1 MARIFL
7 SFLGTN
13 DYVPCHY
20 VIADYQSPLVRF
32 IQLAVIDY
40 LRQLGR
46 LPEQL
51 VFFLTEEAE
60 QRNWQDGFYAGEDG
74 RPCPGL
80 LTCLQQSVPEV
91 QIRTVR
97 VPEGKREAELW
108 EIFNLVYEAILPDS
122 EVFFD
127 ITHGFRSLPLLAA
140 VILTYSQVMKQITV
154 GGIYYG
160 AFEILGPA
168 GQVKKLTPEQR
179 LAPIFDL
186 TPLISLADW
195 TLAINRFL
203 GTGDARPLG
212 ELARAYWQPILK
224 RGRDPEADAIRR
236 LAGHLAGF
244 SLNISTCR
252 CLQIRSSAEQLKAE
266 LGQLASLAL
275 KPFSPLLERVKN
287 RLAAFTGNDHQI
299 GLAAVRWCL
308 DHNLIQQGFTILREL
323 ADSWVKNQL
332 KLPLETDLSVVRV
345 AHLAQN
351 SPAGNPPES
360 EAEALLFDFFQQ
372 RPEVRNL
379 IVKIA
384 DWRNDLNHC
393 GCRRQPRRA
402 SEFVVELEKLW
413 QEAQKLL
420 C

>member
-1 MARIFL
+1 MARVFL
-7 SFLGTN
+7 SFLGTS
-13 DYVPCHY
+13 DYKPCHY
-20 VIADYQSPLVRF
+20 YIADYQSPLVRF
-32 IQLAVIDY
+32 VQLAVLDH
-40 LRQLGR
+40 LQQQGKPLQ
-46 LPEQL
+46 QL
-51 VFFLTEEAE
+51 VFFLTEAAE
-60 QRNWQDGFYAGEDG
+60 QKNWQDGFCRDEHG
-74 RPCPGL
+74 RPSEGL
-80 LTCLQQSVPEV
+80 STCLQKLLPAA
-91 QIRTVR
+91 QIEKVR
-97 VPEGKREAELW
+97 VPEGKSENELW
-108 EIFNLVYEAILPDS
+108 EIFNQVYKAIPENS

-140 VILTYSQVMKQITV
+140 VILTYAQVMKGITV

-160 AFEILGPA
+160 AFETLGPA
-168 GQVKKLTPEQR
+168 LQVSKMPPEQR

-195 TLAINRFL
+195 TLAIDRFL

-275 KPFSPLLERVKN
+275 KPFSPLLDRVKD

-332 KLPLETDLSVVRV
+332 KLPLETDLSVVHV
-345 AHLAQN
+345 ARLAQN
-351 SPAGNPPES
+351 SPAENPSES

-372 RPEVRNL
+372 QPGVRDL

-384 DWRNDLNHC
+384 NWRNDLNHC

-402 SEFVVELEKLW
+402 SEFVTELEKLW